1 MAQPLEADMEI
12 AALVAWVVTALG
24 GFVLLA
30 RWIAGGGLR
39 QQQART
45 TRFPAPLVFGH
56 FLLAAAGLIVWIVYL
71 AVDKDGLAWTAF
83 VVLVVVALL
92 GFTLFARWL
101 PVYRAASPAAGA
113 PAAGAPAA
121 GESAPAERQ
130 LPVPV
135 VVAHGLVAAAT
146 LVLVL
151 LAALEV
157 G

>member
-1 MAQPLEADMEI
+1 MEI

-24 GFVLLA
+24 GFVLLF

-39 QQQART
+39 GQQTGQTREAGE
-45 TRFPAPLVFGH
+45 TRFPAPVVFGH
-56 FLLAAAGLIVWIVYL
+56 FLLAAAGLVVWIVYL
-71 AVDKDGLAWTAF
+71 AADKDGLAWTSF
-83 VVLVVVALL
+83 GILVAVALL

-101 PVYRAASPAAGA
+101 PVHRAPA
-113 PAAGAPAA
+113 PAAQDAAAP
-121 GESAPAERQ
+121 PERH

-135 VVAHGLVAAAT
+135 VVAHGPLGATT

-157 G
+157 S